1 MSKRRSVHFRTVRFR
16 TVGGLFV
23 GTALACKII
32 EPAQPS
38 SAPRYQ
44 LAMAGKSKSMA
55 TESSF
60 TSF

>member
-1 MSKRRSVHFRTVRFR
+1 
-16 TVGGLFV
+16 V